1 VSIANLLSEASPII
15 TFTDSIKENKQ
26 SGTNGY
32 TQNQHVQFDETT
44 IKVLKEQNETLI
56 KQNSE
61 LMDLVKALGGKLL
74 ASKE

>member
-15 TFTDSIKENKQ
+15 TFKDSIKENTQ

-32 TQNQHVQFDETT
+32 SERQHVQFDETT
-44 IKVLKEQNETLI
+44 IKALKEQNELLV

-61 LMDLVKALGGKLL
+61 LMTLVKALGGKLL
-74 ASKE
+74 AEKE